1 MSGAMPDPETAEPDT
16 WLTGGPQ
23 AAQSAWP
30 APQMLVRP
38 LRQHDPVRTPAGP
51 GGRTARDAG
60 PTARPPRRPVT
71 ALAGTIAFG
80 LLAAFF
86 AWQSA
91 EPVWLALGRGETG
104 TATVARCDAV
114 TGAVLPR
121 GSTAGTTPGTAAS
134 YRCVTFT
141 ASGRPSIAD
150 VTLLG
155 AHLDDGERVPA
166 RMVTAGHGR
175 AYAVST
181 AGLHLRWSLG
191 LGMVA
196 LCGAGV
202 AWATGA
208 RRTRDRHQRRRAVLL
223 SYAGPALLVAGFLAA
238 AW

>member
-1 MSGAMPDPETAEPDT
+1 MSGAMPEPETAQPDT
-16 WLTGGPQ
+16 WPTGGQ
-23 AAQSAWP
+23 AAQVAWP
-30 APQMLVRP
+30 APQMRVRP
-38 LRQHDPVRTPAGP
+38 LRRRDPVRTPAGA
-51 GGRTARDAG
+51 GGRTAGGAG
-60 PTARPPRRPVT
+60 ATARPPRRPVT
-71 ALAGTIAFG
+71 ALAGTIVFG

-114 TGAVLPR
+114 TGAVLAR
-121 GSTAGTTPGTAAS
+121 GPMAGTTPGPAAS
-134 YRCVTFT
+134 YRCVAFT
-141 ASGRPSIAD
+141 APGRAPVAG

-155 AHLDDGERVPA
+155 ADPGDGERVPA

-181 AGLHLRWSLG
+181 AGLHLRWLLG
-191 LGMVA
+191 LGLVA

-202 AWATGA
+202 GWATGA
-208 RRTRDRHQRRRAVLL
+208 ARTRDAHLRRRAVLL
-223 SYAGPALLVAGFLAA
+223 SYAGPALLAAGFLAA